1 MIDLDQL
8 DEQLERAL
16 SPELLAHRHRK
27 TAPAPAPAPA
37 PDRRLDL
44 AGHAERVVELVRL
57 GQLHEAD
64 LHIAAHA
71 FLAESGPPAD
81 RRNAAGW
88 AAMRALLDGRPA
100 EARAGADR
108 VLALGREAGDP
119 RAWST
124 YLTVRYRLVLEWGTE
139 DEHDELL
146 DQCREQAYWHDD
158 LSWRG
163 ALTLLLA
170 RLGKADEAARELDVT
185 LGRGRAATPAAG
197 VWLDVTTDLVEAA
210 AVLGDERRAAAAVR
224 AAPWPG
230 AGLVVAGRALV
241 CKGSVARYRALAA
254 ATAGAWAES
263 DRHFAAAAET
273 HRRLGAPLLLARA
286 LDEWAAT
293 LDGRD
298 DSRAAAL
305 RRERA
310 ELVRGR

>member
-1 MIDLDQL
+1 VIDLDQL

-16 SPELLAHRHRK
+16 SPELLAHRHRQ
-27 TAPAPAPAPA
+27 TAPAPAPA

-81 RRNAAGW
+81 RRDAAGW

-100 EARAGADR
+100 EARAGPER

-119 RAWST
+119 RAWSA

-163 ALTLLLA
+163 ALALLLA

-185 LGRGRAATPAAG
+185 LGRGRAATPAAA

-210 AVLGDERRAAAAVR
+210 AVLGDQRRAAAAR
-224 AAPWPG
+224 AAPWPA

-254 ATAGAWAES
+254 ATAGAGAES
-263 DRHFAAAAET
+263 DRHFVAATEA
-273 HRRLGAPLLLARA
+273 HRGLDAPLLLART
-286 LDEWAAT
+286 LGEWAAT

-298 DSRAAAL
+298 DGRAATL
-305 RRERA
+305 RQEQA
-310 ELVRGR
+310 ELARGR